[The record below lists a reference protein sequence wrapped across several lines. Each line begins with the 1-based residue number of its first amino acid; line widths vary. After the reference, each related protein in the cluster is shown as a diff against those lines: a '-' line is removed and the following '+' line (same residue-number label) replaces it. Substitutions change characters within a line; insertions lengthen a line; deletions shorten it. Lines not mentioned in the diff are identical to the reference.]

1 MVQVVGLG
9 AAPQRALTPALS
21 TECPLPPLHCEWG
34 TGELQCPC
42 VPMLAK
48 VLPELRPTLP
58 AGTGG
63 VLPLPHPGGPVPP
76 LLGHVWGGD
85 TSDLF
90 LAVPHCS
97 SPIAPDV
104 LLSWGRDQRDGAGLA
119 GTWGLELLLGFVAN
133 SIILGH

>member
-1 MVQVVGLG
+1 
-9 AAPQRALTPALS
+9 
-21 TECPLPPLHCEWG
+21 
-34 TGELQCPC
+34 
-42 VPMLAK
+42 MLAK

-97 SPIAPDV
+97 SPIAPLP
-104 LLSWGRDQRDGAGLA
+104 LLLMFCSAGAGTK
-119 GTWGLELLLGFVAN
+119 GMGLG
-133 SIILGH
+133 